1 MKWKN
6 LVKVAYKSIMKNRM
20 RSLLTMLGI
29 IIGVGA
35 VIALVSIGQGTQT
48 EVESQI
54 ASLGSNLIMVIP
66 GTSMMGGVSR
76 GAGSIKSL
84 TLSDVDKL
92 RKESQLVSEFSPMV
106 RTGGQV
112 IARGNN
118 WSTSVEGVDPNYL
131 EIKEWELE
139 EGTFFSERDLKGRKK
154 VAVLGKTVVDE
165 LFDGQN
171 PIGAKIRIRNI
182 PFKVIGVLKE
192 KGQSMMGDQDDI
204 ILAPTTTVLYR
215 MTEGKNIHMIYASA
229 QSTDVM
235 NDASEE
241 ITGILR
247 KSHRIREGE
256 DDDFM
261 IRSQTEII
269 ERVSS
274 VTGTLTM
281 LLGAIAA
288 VSLLVG
294 GIGIMNI
301 MLVSVTERTRE
312 IGIRMAIGAR
322 GEDVLIQFMIEAVML
337 SLVGGLLGIAVGFAL
352 AQAASSLMNMGI
364 VHDPFITFIAFCFS
378 GAVGIFFGFYPARK
392 ASRLDPIEALRY
404 E

>member
-1 MKWKN
+1 
-6 LVKVAYKSIMKNRM
+6 
-20 RSLLTMLGI
+20 
-29 IIGVGA
+29 
-35 VIALVSIGQGTQT
+35 
-48 EVESQI
+48 
-54 ASLGSNLIMVIP
+54 
-66 GTSMMGGVSR
+66 
-76 GAGSIKSL
+76 
-84 TLSDVDKL
+84 
-92 RKESQLVSEFSPMV
+92 
-106 RTGGQV
+106 
-112 IARGNN
+112 
-118 WSTSVEGVDPNYL
+118 
-131 EIKEWELE
+131 
-139 EGTFFSERDLKGRKK
+139 LKGRKK

-165 LFDGQN
+165 LFNGQN

-182 PFKVIGVLKE
+182 PFAVVGVLKE

-204 ILAPTTTVLYR
+204 ILAPATTVLYR

-229 QSTDVM
+229 LSTDVM
-235 NDASEE
+235 DDAADE
-241 ITGILR
+241 IAVILR

-269 ERVSS
+269 EHASS

-337 SLVGGLLGIAVGFAL
+337 SLVGGLLGIMTGFAL
-352 AQAASSLMNMGI
+352 AQMASSLMNMGI
-364 VHDPFITFIAFCFS
+364 VHDPLIIFIAFCFS
-378 GAVGIFFGFYPARK
+378 GAVGVFFGFYPARK

>member
-1 MKWKN
+1 
-6 LVKVAYKSIMKNRM
+6 
-20 RSLLTMLGI
+20 
-29 IIGVGA
+29 
-35 VIALVSIGQGTQT
+35 
-48 EVESQI
+48 
-54 ASLGSNLIMVIP
+54 MVMP

-76 GAGSIKSL
+76 GAGSINSL

-92 RKESQLVSEFSPMV
+92 RKESELILEASPMV
-106 RTGGQV
+106 RAGGQI

-118 WSTSVEGVDPNYL
+118 WSTFVEGVDPNYL
-131 EIKEWELE
+131 KIKDWEIE
-139 EGTFFSERDLKGRKK
+139 EGTFFSEKDLRARKK
-154 VAVLGKTVVDE
+154 VAVLGNTVVDE
-165 LFDGQN
+165 LFEGQS

-182 PFKVIGVLKE
+182 PFTVIGVLEE

-215 MTEGKNIHMIYASA
+215 MTEGKNIHMIYVSA
-229 QSTDVM
+229 VSTEVM
-235 NDASEE
+235 DDASEK
-241 ITGILR
+241 IKQILR
-247 KSHRIREGE
+247 KAHRLREGE
-256 DDDFM
+256 DDDFR

-322 GEDVLIQFMIEAVML
+322 GGDVLIQFLIEAVML
-337 SLVGGLLGIAVGFAL
+337 SLVGGLLGIAFGLAL
-352 AQAASSLMNMGI
+352 AEGASSLMNMS
-364 VHDPFITFIAFCFS
+364 VVFDPVITFVAFFFS